1 MGICKAKFLDSDYVK
16 NNNFLKFYWD
26 LLMLES
32 LENFVR
38 RKLREEN
45 NLSEIKNLLYAKANK
60 SNKK

>member
-1 MGICKAKFLDSDYVK
+1 
-16 NNNFLKFYWD
+16 
-26 LLMLES
+26 MLES

-45 NLSEIKNLLYAKANK
+45 NLPEIKNLLYAKANK

>member
-1 MGICKAKFLDSDYVK
+1 
-16 NNNFLKFYWD
+16 
-26 LLMLES
+26 MLES
-32 LENFVR
+32 LENFFR